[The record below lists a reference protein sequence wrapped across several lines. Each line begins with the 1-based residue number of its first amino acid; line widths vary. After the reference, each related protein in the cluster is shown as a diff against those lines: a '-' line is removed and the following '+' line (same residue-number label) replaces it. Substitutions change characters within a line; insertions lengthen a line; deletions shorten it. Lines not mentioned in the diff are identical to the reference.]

1 MHPND
6 AIVRVHVCTYMH
18 MCMHM
23 CIRVCVKGNMR
34 TTGVSSSEGVAPP
47 STYRL
52 QGMFS
57 VSPHVCL
64 TRSLLWALT
73 GVLGRAQA
81 PLVNGMG
88 CWAPVTPGKCMA
100 EWPTRVSREGS
111 CLSAC
116 VLARLLSP

>member
-1 MHPND
+1 MCDTSGLVFGSTEVCSDKEACLRPND
-6 AIVRVHVCTYMH
+6 AIVRVHVCTDMH
-18 MCMHM
+18 MCMHV

-64 TRSLLWALT
+64 TRSLL
-73 GVLGRAQA
+73 G
-81 PLVNGMG
+81 PH
-88 CWAPVTPGKCMA
+88 
-100 EWPTRVSREGS
+100 
-111 CLSAC
+111 
-116 VLARLLSP
+116 